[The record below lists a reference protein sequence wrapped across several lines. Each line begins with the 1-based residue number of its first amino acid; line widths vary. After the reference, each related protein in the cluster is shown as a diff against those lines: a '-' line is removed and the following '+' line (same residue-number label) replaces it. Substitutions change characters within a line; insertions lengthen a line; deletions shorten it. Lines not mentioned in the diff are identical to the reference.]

1 MTSMSLVRP
10 HAAVSASVDASF
22 SRAPVGAILPL
33 GASSGVLT
41 LRAERAGD
49 IPARERLLDDAFGP
63 ARFAKTSEA
72 LRAGRLPA
80 ERLALSAID
89 GGELVGTVRLWS
101 VACGETPALLLGPL
115 AVAAS
120 HRALGVGGA
129 LMRHAIAQAQAL
141 GHGAILL
148 VGDEAYYRRFGFS
161 AAPTRA
167 LDLPGPVDRARF
179 LALELRPGAL
189 ASAQG
194 LVVPTGRRAPRARA
208 ASLPDRRAA

>member
-10 HAAVSASVDASF
+10 HAAVSASSDALV

-33 GASSGVLT
+33 GESRGALT

-49 IPARERLLDDAFGP
+49 VPARERLLDAAFGP
-63 ARFAKTSEA
+63 ERFAKTSEA

-89 GGELVGTVRLWS
+89 GGELAGTVRLWN
-101 VACGETPALLLGPL
+101 VACGDTPALLLGPL
-115 AVAAS
+115 AVAGS
-120 HRALGVGGA
+120 HRSLGVGGA
-129 LMRHAIAQAQAL
+129 LMRHAIAQAEAL

-148 VGDEAYYRRFGFS
+148 VGDEPYYQRFGFS
-161 AAPTRA
+161 AGLTQA

-189 ASAQG
+189 DGAQG
-194 LVVPTGRRAPRARA
+194 LVIPTGRRTPRARG
-208 ASLPDRRAA
+208 ASLTHRRAA